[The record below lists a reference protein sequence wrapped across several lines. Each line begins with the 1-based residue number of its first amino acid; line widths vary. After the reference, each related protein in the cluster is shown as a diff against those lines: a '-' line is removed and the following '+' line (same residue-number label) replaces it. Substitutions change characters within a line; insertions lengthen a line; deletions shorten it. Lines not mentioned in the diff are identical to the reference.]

1 MAVCCAGCGFVIG
14 DVLAQTITGDHVNA
28 LRSVQAGVVGSV
40 LDIFRQDIA
49 LNSEG
54 RTGQVAKVAQK
65 ASSQLV
71 WAPIVTCAIYAALKV
86 IEGNPGEIVQG
97 VEVSSA
103 LPPVNVL
110 EGHAA

>member
-1 MAVCCAGCGFVIG
+1 M
-14 DVLAQTITGDHVNA
+14 
-28 LRSVQAGVVGSV
+28 GSV

-103 LPPVNVL
+103 RPRAMCWRSCRISCPSAATVVNCRVVRL
-110 EGHAA
+110 R

>member
-1 MAVCCAGCGFVIG
+1 M
-14 DVLAQTITGDHVNA
+14 NA

-49 LNSEG
+49 MNAEG
-54 RTGQVAKVAQK
+54 RTGQVAKVAQQ

-71 WAPIVTCAIYAALKV
+71 WAPIVTCAIYAVLKV

-97 VEVSSA
+97 VEVSGRRPHCTCWRVHA
-103 LPPVNVL
+103 LEVPL
-110 EGHAA
+110 SCRCG